1 MVMKILKKT
10 GIALVFL
17 SLSPFVYAYSD
28 LPDRIRASQIKEGCY
43 ITFLEED
50 YAREQGD
57 PSRPYYDA
65 LMKWSCKNG
74 ETTIIDRY
82 DVEGA
87 SPEIVT
93 VLFWKKRS
101 LAVLVKWS
109 INSHAADFQG
119 DFYKVYV
126 YRYVPS
132 KAGNQFRKE
141 EGVMKKF
148 GEGWD
153 GEWVGKNAVRYD
165 FKDAASIKKR
175 LNELGYLK

>member
-1 MVMKILKKT
+1 MLLKKAVL
-10 GIALVFL
+10 IIFVLLFSPLVR
-17 SLSPFVYAYSD
+17 AYSD
-28 LPDRIRASQIKEGCY
+28 FPESVRAWQIKDGCY
-43 ITFLEED
+43 IKFMKDEYPAERGLS
-50 YAREQGD
+50 Y
-57 PSRPYYDA
+57 PLYDI
-65 LMKWSCKNG
+65 LVKWNCENG
-74 ETTIIDRY
+74 EFATIDRY

-141 EGVMKKF
+141 ESIMKKF